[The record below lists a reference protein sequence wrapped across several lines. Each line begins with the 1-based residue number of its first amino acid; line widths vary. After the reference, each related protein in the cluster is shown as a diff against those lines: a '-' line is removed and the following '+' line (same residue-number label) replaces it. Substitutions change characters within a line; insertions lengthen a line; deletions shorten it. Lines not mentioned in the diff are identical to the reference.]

1 MAGVWGIVVAA
12 GRGDRFGAP
21 KQFLELGGARLVDRA
36 VASTAAACDEVVVV
50 LPADVAWDGAP
61 VARAVAGG
69 ATRSA
74 SVRAGLDA
82 VPDAVDVIVV
92 HDAARPLASPGTF
105 RAVIDA
111 VRRGCD
117 GAVPAIPVS
126 DTVKRVAHG
135 CVLETVDRAD
145 LVAVQTPQAFRAA
158 VLRDAHRVGGDAS
171 DDAALV
177 EAIGGVVA
185 VVAGEPRNIKV
196 TGPDDLA
203 LAAALLDLDGT
214 AP

>member
-1 MAGVWGIVVAA
+1 VAGVWGIVVAA
-12 GRGDRFGAP
+12 GRGDRFGGP
-21 KQFLELGGARLVDRA
+21 KQFLELGGMRLVDRA
-36 VASTAAACDEVVVV
+36 VASAAAACDEVVVV
-50 LPADVAWDGAP
+50 LPADVAWDGVP

-69 ATRSA
+69 ATRSG

-82 VPDAVDVIVV
+82 VPDVVDVIVV
-92 HDAARPLASPGTF
+92 HDAARPLASRDVF

-117 GAVPAIPVS
+117 GAVPAISVS
-126 DTVKRVAHG
+126 DTVKRVAQG
-135 CVLETVDRAD
+135 RVLETVDRAD

-158 VLRDAHRVGGDAS
+158 ALREAHRTDGDAS

-203 LAAALLDLDGT
+203 LAAAILDLDGPT
-214 AP
+214 R